1 MEKNFYHVTGI
12 ASYSPTVDDP
22 TPISEK
28 YGVFVGNAVFIG
40 VPVVDTID
48 YVPDL
53 PV

>member
-1 MEKNFYHVTGI
+1 MQKNFYYVDNITPGD
-12 ASYSPTVDDP
+12 PTTDDP
-22 TPISEK
+22 SPISEK